1 MDLEALV
8 TLIVEEVR
16 RALGR
21 QAAPPKRLLV
31 VLTGAPADPGRIAT
45 ALSDLAASGRFAA
58 TLLLSRTAA
67 RRVDRR
73 SLEQALG
80 AGEILSEGD
89 SPAPPTLAFGA
100 DLVLVPWL
108 SLNSAAKLATGVCDT
123 VATSVL
129 MLALL
134 RGIPV
139 LACAEELDPEGPCL
153 GSWARPAA
161 ALASLLRSHLAT
173 LRQFGIELIGSDDL
187 TSAALAAANRDK
199 PESLT
204 LASAAPTAALPGGQA
219 GRGPGRPVITRADV
233 EAALAAGNL
242 GLLPPDGVWTPL
254 AREAA
259 RAAGRG

>member
-16 RALGR
+16 RALAR
-21 QAAPPKRLLV
+21 QTVPPKRLLV

-45 ALSDLAASGRFAA
+45 ALSSLGASGRFAA

-67 RRVDRR
+67 QRVDRR
-73 SLEQALG
+73 SLEKALG
-80 AGEILSEGD
+80 AGDILSEGD
-89 SPAPPTLAFGA
+89 SPPPPTLAFGA

-139 LACAEELDPEGPCL
+139 LACAEELDPDGPCL
-153 GSWARPAA
+153 GTWARPAPPLA
-161 ALASLLRSHLAT
+161 ALLRSHLAT
-173 LRQFGIELIGSDDL
+173 LRQFGVELIGSHEL
-187 TSAALAAANRDK
+187 ASAVLAAANRDRQE
-199 PESLT
+199 PLT
-204 LASAAPTAALPGGQA
+204 RAAAAPPAAIPGGQA

-254 AREAA
+254 ARDAA